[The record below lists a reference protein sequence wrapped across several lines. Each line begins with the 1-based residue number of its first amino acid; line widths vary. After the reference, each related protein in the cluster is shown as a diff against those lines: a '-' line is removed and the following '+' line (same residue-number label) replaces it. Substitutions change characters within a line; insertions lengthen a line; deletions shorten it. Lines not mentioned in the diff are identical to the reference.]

1 MYSEQTQLDQVAQG
15 CVQLNLSV
23 SEDADLMDSLGF
35 CSSMW
40 QPSWRR
46 LFPFFLKI
54 CLEFSMLQL
63 GNPFEQRSE
72 GTPSLQDLLLNFT
85 FFFFTFWKQCFF
97 QYRADWHKGCT
108 LDWEKAQEGQV
119 KWFWMMHEV
128 TGISL
133 AALGLEI
140 KWWWIVSLINILTAL
155 KMP

>member
-72 GTPSLQDLLLNFT
+72 GTPSLQDLLLNFA
-85 FFFFTFWKQCFF
+85 FFFFPSGNSASSSIELT
-97 QYRADWHKGCT
+97 DIKGVH
-108 LDWEKAQEGQV
+108 W
-119 KWFWMMHEV
+119 
-128 TGISL
+128 TG
-133 AALGLEI
+133 
-140 KWWWIVSLINILTAL
+140 K
-155 KMP
+155 KPKKDK